1 MTIAETTTLILS
13 LVAPQPCPCL
23 SMMWACQACW
33 KSEGSRDEDWAIEH
47 DDDCENCQG
56 TGTVEHVLAG
66 PVQEALS
73 IVCRGGFRWYV
84 NQENIYILSGMMAV
98 PEDRPELHHCRTV
111 DLKSWRRKGWFEDCS
126 GGCHGTGRVPIKVD
140 LDSPRS
146 VAEACGRLLLLNV
159 IPVEQRNE
167 HYGAMMVA
175 VVLRDLE
182 AALTALA
189 AMLQAMK
196 GESDG

>member
-1 MTIAETTTLILS
+1 MTHTETTILILS
-13 LVAPQPCPCL
+13 LVAPQPCPTC
-23 SMMWACQACW
+23 
-33 KSEGSRDEDWAIEH
+33 KGSGWMSSLDLVGIPGADPMYGGCEDCK
-47 DDDCENCQG
+47 D
-56 TGTVEHVLAG
+56 GTVEQAQAG
-66 PVQEALS
+66 PVREALS
-73 IVCRGGFRWYV
+73 DPC
-84 NQENIYILSGMMAV
+84 
-98 PEDRPELHHCRTV
+98 
-111 DLKSWRRKGWFEDCS
+111 KGNSSFH
-126 GGCHGTGRVPIKVD
+126 GNHGCLPSKDFTTGRVPIKVD